1 MQSTCLHSLR
11 KRCLHYSE
19 IVTLILMEMNLK
31 RMLMD
36 YAPILGCVLFC
47 SSCCTYSSSAPDD
60 KYLSDF
66 HNKYFQYTGNESIL
80 NENDLSLFV
89 DYSTCITLGQHSPFF
104 QSLVPSFVAA
114 TKHYYSIKGDKIVE
128 EQNINVFQAL
138 SNIVEV
144 NYADLKQA
152 ANLIVNGN
160 SEGVLLTDG
169 EYYQKNI
176 AGGGISDPYMANAF
190 KQWLKKGHDIYIL
203 AEPYLEGPQKYNK
216 KRFYFLFTD
225 RRLEENIYKRIC
237 ETTKLENYPDVEM
250 FHLSASH
257 PTIMAENGK
266 SKINEIISAS
276 NKNYG
281 LYEIQDWPVDWK
293 TIEGYIMGAVDE
305 STGEPLQYGNP
316 VISGLSVDRNSY
328 GGFRISDISIKVY
341 DINADYYNFYTETEA
356 PTGLNLSSISL
367 TESVNAFVYDKEEF
381 NKHGNINIYFDVPMW
396 NPSFL
401 SSKPFNFTKI
411 DINVSDVEN
420 VFDNYEEMFNFDAIG
435 LPGKQNTSVSE
446 SVKQALFDKDIQ
458 NMMKNANLYTIYI
471 KSNKY

>member
-1 MQSTCLHSLR
+1 
-11 KRCLHYSE
+11 
-19 IVTLILMEMNLK
+19 MEMNLK

-341 DINADYYNFYTETEA
+341 DINADYYNFYTATEA

>member
-1 MQSTCLHSLR
+1 MRNLSWKTLSLIP
-11 KRCLHYSE
+11 
-19 IVTLILMEMNLK
+19 IVGT
-31 RMLMD
+31 
-36 YAPILGCVLFC
+36 VLFC
-47 SSCCTYSSSAPDD
+47 ITSQVSCCDTYSTSAPDS

-66 HNKYFQYTGNESIL
+66 HNTYFQYIGNESKL
-80 NENDLSLFV
+80 NDNDLSLYV

-104 QSLVPSFVAA
+104 QSLVPSFVTA
-114 TKHYYSIKGDKIVE
+114 TKHYFSIKGDQIVE
-128 EQNINVFQAL
+128 EQDINVFHAL
-138 SNIVEV
+138 SNITEV
-144 NYADLKQA
+144 NYADLKHA
-152 ANLIVNGN
+152 AELIVNGN

-169 EYYQKNI
+169 EYYQKSI

-203 AEPYLEGPQKYNK
+203 AEPYIEGSQLYKK

-225 RRLEENIYKRIC
+225 SRLEGNIYQRIC

-266 SKINEIISAS
+266 SKVNEIISAS
-276 NKNYG
+276 NQNYG

-293 TIEGYIMGAVDE
+293 TIEGYVMSAVDE

-316 VISGLSVDRNSY
+316 VISGLKVDRNCY

-341 DINADYYNFYTETEA
+341 DINADYYNFYVEKETPSGA
-356 PTGLNLSSISL
+356 KLPSVNLV
-367 TESVNAFVYDKEEF
+367 ESPNAFVIDKDEF
-381 NKHGNINIYFDVPMW
+381 SKHGNINIHFDVPMW
-396 NPSFL
+396 HPGFL
-401 SSKPFNFTKI
+401 SCKPFNFTKI
-411 DINVSDVEN
+411 DINVSGIEK
-420 VFDNYEEMFNFDAIG
+420 VFDNYEAMFNFDAIG
-435 LPGKQNTSVSE
+435 LPGEQNTSISE

-458 NMMKNANLYTIYI
+458 SMMRNANLYTIYI

>member
-1 MQSTCLHSLR
+1 MFTSCN
-11 KRCLHYSE
+11 
-19 IVTLILMEMNLK
+19 TLPE
-31 RMLMD
+31 
-36 YAPILGCVLFC
+36 
-47 SSCCTYSSSAPDD
+47 SAPDD
-60 KYLSDF
+60 KYLCEF
-66 HNKYFQYTGNESIL
+66 HNKHFQYTGNESKL

-176 AGGGISDPYMANAF
+176 AGGGISDPYLANAF

-225 RRLEENIYKRIC
+225 SRLEGNIYKRIC

-257 PTIMAENGK
+257 PTIMTENGK

-381 NKHGNINIYFDVPMW
+381 NKHGNINIHFDVPMW

>member
-1 MQSTCLHSLR
+1 MKYFFYKTLNLCIPIIGSFLLCTSCDSYST
-11 KRCLHYSE
+11 
-19 IVTLILMEMNLK
+19 
-31 RMLMD
+31 
-36 YAPILGCVLFC
+36 
-47 SSCCTYSSSAPDD
+47 SAPDD
-60 KYLSDF
+60 KYLSEF
-66 HNKYFQYTGNESIL
+66 HNKYFQYTGNESKL
-80 NENDLSLFV
+80 NENNLSLFV

-114 TKHYYSIKGDKIVE
+114 TKHYYSIKGDKVVE

-138 SNIVEV
+138 SNIIEV

-225 RRLEENIYKRIC
+225 SRLESNIYKRIC

-266 SKINEIISAS
+266 SKVNEIVSAS

-293 TIEGYIMGAVDE
+293 SIEGYIMGAVDE

-316 VISGLSVDRNSY
+316 VISGLRVDRNSY
-328 GGFRISDISIKVY
+328 GGFRISEISVKVY

-356 PTGLNLSSISL
+356 PSGLDLSSISL

-381 NKHGNINIYFDVPMW
+381 NKYGNINLHFDVPMW
-396 NPSFL
+396 NPTFL
-401 SSKPFNFTKI
+401 SCKPFNFTKI
-411 DINVSDVEN
+411 DINVSGIEN
-420 VFDNYEEMFNFDAIG
+420 VFENYEEMFNFDAIG

>member
-1 MQSTCLHSLR
+1 
-11 KRCLHYSE
+11 
-19 IVTLILMEMNLK
+19 MEMNLK

-341 DINADYYNFYTETEA
+341 DINADYYNFYTGTEA

>member
-1 MQSTCLHSLR
+1 
-11 KRCLHYSE
+11 
-19 IVTLILMEMNLK
+19 MEMNLK

>member
-1 MQSTCLHSLR
+1 MKYFFYKTLNLCIPVIGLLYTSCDSCST
-11 KRCLHYSE
+11 
-19 IVTLILMEMNLK
+19 
-31 RMLMD
+31 
-36 YAPILGCVLFC
+36 
-47 SSCCTYSSSAPDD
+47 SAPDD
-60 KYLSDF
+60 KYLCEF
-66 HNKYFQYTGNESIL
+66 HNKYFQYTGNESKL

-225 RRLEENIYKRIC
+225 SRLEGNIYKRIC

-266 SKINEIISAS
+266 SKVNEIVSAS

-293 TIEGYIMGAVDE
+293 SIEGYIMGAVDE
-305 STGEPLQYGNP
+305 TTGDPLQYGNP
-316 VISGLSVDRNSY
+316 VISGLKVDRNSY
-328 GGFRISDISIKVY
+328 GGFRISDISVKVY
-341 DINADYYNFYTETEA
+341 DINADYNNFYTETEA
-356 PTGLNLSSISL
+356 PSGLNLSSISL

-381 NKHGNINIYFDVPMW
+381 NKYGNINIHFDVPM
-396 NPSFL
+396 
-401 SSKPFNFTKI
+401 
-411 DINVSDVEN
+411 
-420 VFDNYEEMFNFDAIG
+420 
-435 LPGKQNTSVSE
+435 
-446 SVKQALFDKDIQ
+446 
-458 NMMKNANLYTIYI
+458 
-471 KSNKY
+471 

>member
-1 MQSTCLHSLR
+1 MKYFFYKTLNLCIQVIGLFLLCTSCDSCST
-11 KRCLHYSE
+11 
-19 IVTLILMEMNLK
+19 
-31 RMLMD
+31 
-36 YAPILGCVLFC
+36 
-47 SSCCTYSSSAPDD
+47 SAPDD
-60 KYLSDF
+60 KYLCEF
-66 HNKYFQYTGNESIL
+66 HNKYFQYTGNESKL

-225 RRLEENIYKRIC
+225 SRLEGNIYKRIC

-266 SKINEIISAS
+266 SKVNEIVSAS

-293 TIEGYIMGAVDE
+293 SIEGYIMGAVDE
-305 STGEPLQYGNP
+305 TTGDPLQYGNP
-316 VISGLSVDRNSY
+316 VISGLKVDRNSY
-328 GGFRISDISIKVY
+328 GGFRISDISVKVY
-341 DINADYYNFYTETEA
+341 DINADYNNFYTETEA
-356 PTGLNLSSISL
+356 PFGLNLSSISL

-381 NKHGNINIYFDVPMW
+381 NKYGNINIHFDVPMW
-396 NPSFL
+396 NPTFL
-401 SSKPFNFTKI
+401 SCKPFNFTKI
-411 DINVSDVEN
+411 DINVSGIEN
-420 VFDNYEEMFNFDAIG
+420 VFENYEEMFNFDAIG

-446 SVKQALFDKDIQ
+446 SVKQALFNKDIQ

>member
-1 MQSTCLHSLR
+1 M
-11 KRCLHYSE
+11 
-19 IVTLILMEMNLK
+19 
-31 RMLMD
+31 
-36 YAPILGCVLFC
+36 
-47 SSCCTYSSSAPDD
+47 
-60 KYLSDF
+60 
-66 HNKYFQYTGNESIL
+66 
-80 NENDLSLFV
+80 
-89 DYSTCITLGQHSPFF
+89 
-104 QSLVPSFVAA
+104 
-114 TKHYYSIKGDKIVE
+114 
-128 EQNINVFQAL
+128 
-138 SNIVEV
+138 
-144 NYADLKQA
+144 
-152 ANLIVNGN
+152 
-160 SEGVLLTDG
+160 LLTDG

-225 RRLEENIYKRIC
+225 SRLESNIYKRIC

-266 SKINEIISAS
+266 SKVNEIVSAS

-293 TIEGYIMGAVDE
+293 SIEGYIMGAVDE

-316 VISGLSVDRNSY
+316 VISGLRVDRNSY
-328 GGFRISDISIKVY
+328 GGFRISEISVKVY

-356 PTGLNLSSISL
+356 PSGLDLSSISL

-381 NKHGNINIYFDVPMW
+381 NKYGNINLHFDVPMW
-396 NPSFL
+396 NPTFL
-401 SSKPFNFTKI
+401 SCKPFNFTKI
-411 DINVSDVEN
+411 DINVSGIEN
-420 VFDNYEEMFNFDAIG
+420 VFENYEEMFNFDAIG
-435 LPGKQNTSVSE
+435 LPDKQNTSVSE

>member
-1 MQSTCLHSLR
+1 MRYFLSKTLNS
-11 KRCLHYSE
+11 YIPIIG
-19 IVTLILMEMNLK
+19 IVFL
-31 RMLMD
+31 
-36 YAPILGCVLFC
+36 C
-47 SSCCTYSSSAPDD
+47 SSCNSYSTSAPDD
-60 KYLSDF
+60 KYLNDF
-66 HNKYFQYTGNESIL
+66 HNKYFQYTSNESRL
-80 NENDLSLFV
+80 NDNNLSLFV

-114 TKHYYSIKGDKIVE
+114 TKHYYSIKGDKIIE

-160 SEGVLLTDG
+160 SESVLLTDG

-190 KQWLKKGHDIYIL
+190 KQWLKKDHDIYIF

-225 RRLEENIYKRIC
+225 SRIEDNIFKRIC
-237 ETTKLENYPDVEM
+237 ETTNLENYPDVEI

-257 PTIMAENGK
+257 PSIIAENGK
-266 SKINEIISAS
+266 SKVNEIISAS
-276 NKNYG
+276 NTNYG
-281 LYEIQDWPVDWK
+281 LFEIQDWPVDWK
-293 TIEGYIMGAVDE
+293 TIQNYIMSAVDE
-305 STGEPLQYGNP
+305 STGRPLQYGSP
-316 VISGLSVDRNSY
+316 VISGLKVDRNSY

-341 DINADYYNFYTETEA
+341 DINADYYNFYIEKET
-356 PTGLNLSSISL
+356 PSGIDLSSVHL
-367 TESVNAFVYDKEEF
+367 VESPNAFAYDKEEF
-381 NKHGNINIYFDVPMW
+381 EKHGNINIHFDVPMW
-396 NPSFL
+396 NCGFL
-401 SSKPFNFTKI
+401 TCKPFNFTKI
-411 DINVSDVEN
+411 DIKVSGIEK
-420 VFDNYEEMFNFDAIG
+420 VFDNYEDLFNFDAIG
-435 LPGKQNTSVSE
+435 LPDKKNTSISE

-458 NMMKNANLYTIYI
+458 DMMKNANLYTIYI

>member
-1 MQSTCLHSLR
+1 MDVIKKHIS
-11 KRCLHYSE
+11 K
-19 IVTLILMEMNLK
+19 ILSFFVATS
-31 RMLMD
+31 MLT
-36 YAPILGCVLFC
+36 
-47 SSCCTYSSSAPDD
+47 SCCLFDSRPDSAPDD

-66 HNKYFQYTGNESIL
+66 HNKYFQYTGNESML

-257 PTIMAENGK
+257 PTIMAEKGK

-293 TIEGYIMGAVDE
+293 TIEEYIMGAVDE

-356 PTGLNLSSISL
+356 PTGLDLSSISL

-381 NKHGNINIYFDVPMW
+381 NKHGNINIHFDVPMW

-420 VFDNYEEMFNFDAIG
+420 VFDNYEDMFNFDAIG

-458 NMMKNANLYTIYI
+458 NMMKSANLYTIYI